1 MRRRR
6 GHEQSFLRSPVLIGA
21 LTTLV
26 VIVAVVLAYKANSG
40 LPFVPTYDLHVHMKD
55 ASELQKGDDV
65 NEGGALVGL
74 VSGITAVRTRAGTP
88 VADVTLKLYK
98 NVEPLPADTRFTARL
113 KGSIG
118 VKYMEVSPGRSRRGL
133 ANGATVP
140 VSQTGASTDLDQ
152 LLTMFTPPTRRGV
165 QQSTIGFGEAVAG
178 RGYDLNRAIGK
189 FLPLIFNLLPVT
201 TNLASTSTDLAG
213 FFRGLERFSG
223 ALAPVAQTQASLF
236 TNLNTTFSALAGVAP
251 SLQGTISQTPPAF
264 EAVISQS
271 PIIRPFLTDTASLL
285 TQFEPG
291 IKTLRTSAPVLTDVF
306 RTGAQNLPATIPFDR
321 RLTSFSKT
329 LGHVA
334 NEPAVQ
340 QGVQSLSY
348 TAKQLQQ
355 PLAFL
360 TPVQSTCNY
369 VTLFLR
375 NIAEATTEHVG
386 NAGFLD
392 VLPLTI
398 RDSPGPNRSYESQP
412 SSKPYT
418 GAASFTPGIGSVG
431 PLHSDP
437 YPNTASP
444 GEARECS
451 AGNEPY
457 QSGKGALVGNPTT
470 NVGIGTEKT
479 TRGGSS

>member
-1 MRRRR
+1 VRRR
-6 GHEQSFLRSPVLIGA
+6 GRRDQSFLRSPVLIGA

-26 VIVAVVLAYKANSG
+26 VIVAVILAYRANTG
-40 LPFVPTYDLHVHMKD
+40 LPFVPTYNLHVQMKD

-74 VSGITAVRTRAGTP
+74 VSSITATRNRAGRP
-88 VADVTLKLYK
+88 VADVNLALYK

-118 VKYMEVSPGRSRRGL
+118 VKYLEVSPGRSRRGL
-133 ANGATVP
+133 RNGATVP
-140 VSQTGASTDLDQ
+140 VSQTGAATDLDQ
-152 LLTMFTPPTRRGV
+152 VLNMFTPPTRKGV
-165 QQSTIGFGEAVAG
+165 QRSTIGFGEAVAG
-178 RGYDLNRAIGK
+178 RGYDINRAIGR
-189 FLPLIFNLLPVT
+189 FLPLTANLLPVA
-201 TNLASTSTDLAG
+201 TNLASPSTGLGG
-213 FFRGLERFSG
+213 FFRGLEQFSG
-223 ALAPVAQTQASLF
+223 ALAPVAQAQASLF
-236 TNLNTTFSALAGVAP
+236 TNLNTTFSAIAGVAP
-251 SLQGTISQTPPAF
+251 SLQDTISNTPPAF
-264 EAVISQS
+264 EAVIKQS
-271 PIIRPFLTDTASLL
+271 PIIRPFLLDTASLF
-285 TQFEPG
+285 TQLEPG
-291 IKTLRTSAPVLTDVF
+291 IKTLGTTAPGLTEVF

-321 RLTSFSKT
+321 QLVSFSKT
-329 LGHVA
+329 LGRVA
-334 NEPAVQ
+334 NTPAVLA
-340 QGVQSLSY
+340 GVDSLSY
-348 TAKQLQQ
+348 TTKHLQQ

-375 NIAEATTEHVG
+375 NISDAMTEHVG

-418 GAASFTPGIGSVG
+418 GPASFAPGIGSVG
-431 PLHSDP
+431 PLHADP

-444 GEARECS
+444 GEVKECS

-457 QSGKGALVGNPTT
+457 QGGQGALVGNPRT
-470 NVGIGTEKT
+470 NVGIATEKT

>member
-1 MRRRR
+1 MSRRRR
-6 GHEQSFLRSPVLIGA
+6 EQSFLRSPVLIGA

-26 VIVAVVLAYKANSG
+26 VIVAVVLAYKANTG
-40 LPFVPTYDLHVHMKD
+40 LPFVPTYDLHVQMKD

-74 VSGITAVRTRAGTP
+74 ITSITATRDRAGTP
-88 VADVTLKLYK
+88 VADVTLALHK
-98 NVEPLPADTRFTARL
+98 NVEPLPADTRFTTRL

-118 VKYMEVSPGRSRRGL
+118 VKYLQISPGRSRRGL
-133 ANGATVP
+133 RNGATVP
-140 VSQTGASTDLDQ
+140 VSQTGATTDLDQ
-152 LLTMFTPPTRRGV
+152 VLNMFTPPTRKGV

-178 RGYDLNRAIGK
+178 RGFDLNRAIGK
-189 FLPLIFNLLPVT
+189 FLPLVSNLLPVA
-201 TNLASTSTDLAG
+201 TNLASPSTDLAG
-213 FFRGLERFSG
+213 FFRGLEQFSS

-236 TNLNTTFSALAGVAP
+236 KNLNTTFSALAGVAP
-251 SLQGTISQTPPAF
+251 SLQDTISRTPPAF
-264 EAVISQS
+264 ESVISQS

-306 RTGAQNLPATIPFDR
+306 RTGVQNLPATIPFDR
-321 RLTSFSKT
+321 RLVSFSNT
-329 LGHVA
+329 LGRVS
-334 NEPAVQ
+334 NKPAVLE
-340 QGVQSLSY
+340 GVNSLSY
-348 TAKQLQQ
+348 TTKQLQQ

-375 NIAEATTEHVG
+375 NIADAMTEHVG

-398 RDSPGPNRSYESQP
+398 RDSPGPNLNYESQP

-418 GAASFTPGIGSVG
+418 GGASFTPGIGSVG

-444 GEARECS
+444 GEVRECS

-457 QSGKGALVGNPTT
+457 QSSKGALVGNPTT
-470 NVGIGTEKT
+470 NVGIGTQKT